1 MTNLVALTSKRNCSL
16 QLVEDCI
23 KFSEMGFR
31 GIFLGFSGFRLWRGS
46 LSCLYS

>member
-1 MTNLVALTSKRNCSL
+1 MTSLVVLTSKRNCSL

-31 GIFLGFSGFRLWRGS
+31 EIFWGAVDLGFEEEV
-46 LSCLYS
+46 